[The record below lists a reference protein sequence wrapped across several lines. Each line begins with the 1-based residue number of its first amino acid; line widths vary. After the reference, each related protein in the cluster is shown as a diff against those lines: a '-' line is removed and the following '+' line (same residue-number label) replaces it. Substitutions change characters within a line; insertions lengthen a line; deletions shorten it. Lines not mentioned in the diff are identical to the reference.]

1 MSVGKGKELEEELMQ
16 NGSHQR
22 KWRDNNTQKINGAV
36 FVYLCAIKL
45 PDAKL
50 QARPQ
55 LGLILSWNEMQET
68 LPIFSKT

>member
-16 NGSHQR
+16 NGSHQH

-45 PDAKL
+45 PDAK
-50 QARPQ
+50 
-55 LGLILSWNEMQET
+55 
-68 LPIFSKT
+68 F